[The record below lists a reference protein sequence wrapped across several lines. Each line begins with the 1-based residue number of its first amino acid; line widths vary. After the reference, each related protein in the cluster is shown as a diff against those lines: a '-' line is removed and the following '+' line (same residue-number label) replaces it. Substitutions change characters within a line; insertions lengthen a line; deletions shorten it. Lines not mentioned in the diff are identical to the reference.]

1 MKKLMIGL
9 SLGAFA
15 TLLAAAPTSSALA
28 QSLPEEATFT
38 VTEPLDVG
46 TITLQPATYHIK
58 VVKIDSNKDML
69 RVMDAEQTKIFTTVL
84 TRPYTITMGETVPES
99 RYIVWSTPPGQPRVL
114 RTWFA
119 SDRSIGHEIVYS
131 QKRATELAA
140 LAKESVIAIPDE
152 VTEDTYP
159 TAPLLVV
166 TPERQVKPY
175 EPRLAQAE
183 PAPLQVAEARELP
196 RTASRVPL
204 FAALGLL
211 SLAGAFGLR
220 ALVNRAS

>member
-1 MKKLMIGL
+1 MKKLMTCL
-9 SLGAFA
+9 ALGAFA

-28 QSLPEEATFT
+28 HSQPEEATFV

-46 TITLQPATYHIK
+46 TVTLQPATYHIK

-84 TRPYTITMGETVPES
+84 TRPYPITMGEVIPES
-99 RYIVWSTPPGQPRVL
+99 RYVVWSTPAGQPQVL

-119 SDRSIGHEIVYS
+119 ADRSIGHEVVYS
-131 QKRATELAA
+131 QKRAMELAA
-140 LAKESVIAIPDE
+140 IARERVIAVPDE
-152 VTEDTYP
+152 VTEDTYS
-159 TAPLLVV
+159 TAPLLIV

-175 EPRLAQAE
+175 EPRLAERE
-183 PAPLQVAEARELP
+183 PAPLQVAETRELP
-196 RTASRVPL
+196 ETASRVPL

-211 SLAGAFGLR
+211 SLAGAH
-220 ALVNRAS
+220 V

>member
-9 SLGAFA
+9 SLGAIA
-15 TLLAAAPTSSALA
+15 TLIAAAPTRSALA
-28 QSLPEEATFT
+28 QSQPEAATFV

-46 TITLQPATYHIK
+46 TITLQPGTYVIK

-69 RVMDAEQTKIFTTVL
+69 RVMDAEQTKIYTTVL
-84 TRPYTITMGETVPES
+84 TRPYPITMGEVIPEN
-99 RYIVWSTPPGQPRVL
+99 RYVVWSTPPGQPRVL

-131 QKRATELAA
+131 QRRAGELAA
-140 LAKESVIAIPDE
+140 MAKEPVIAVPDE
-152 VTEDTYP
+152 VTESTYA

-175 EPRLAQAE
+175 EPKPVRTE
-183 PAPLQVAEARELP
+183 PAPVRVAEARELP
-196 RTASRVPL
+196 ATASRVPL